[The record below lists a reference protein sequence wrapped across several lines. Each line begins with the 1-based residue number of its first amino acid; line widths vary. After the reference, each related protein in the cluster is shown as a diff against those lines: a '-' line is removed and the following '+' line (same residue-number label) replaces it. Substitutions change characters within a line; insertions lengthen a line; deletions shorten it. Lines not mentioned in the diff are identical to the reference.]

1 MFDFEI
7 KKGRPNKRSDVRSSK
22 YPWPKMVPGTYIE
35 VPAKLIDV
43 RKGKKYCSVVS
54 SALSFGRRHGMKF
67 VSQQQ
72 DSGAIRI
79 FRVK

>member
-1 MFDFEI
+1 MIDFEI
-7 KKGRPNKRSDVRSSK
+7 KKGRPRKKDDIRSSK
-22 YPWPKMVPGTYIE
+22 YPWPQMVPGTYIE
-35 VPAKLIDV
+35 VPTKLIDV
-43 RKGKKYCSVVS
+43 RKGKKYCPLVS
-54 SALSFGRRHGMKF
+54 SALSFGRRHGQKF

>member
-7 KKGRPNKRSDVRSSK
+7 KKGRPKKKNSTGRSK
-22 YPWPKMVPGTYIE
+22 YPWPDMPVGTYIE
-35 VPAKLIDV
+35 VPAKLITV
-43 RKGKKYCSVVS
+43 TKGKRYCSLVS
-54 SALSFGRRHGMKF
+54 GALSFGRRHGMKF
-67 VSQQQ
+67 VSQSQ

>member
-7 KKGRPNKRSDVRSSK
+7 KKGRPKQKSAFRKSK
-22 YPWPKMVPGTYIE
+22 YPWSRMPVGTYIE
-35 VPAKLIDV
+35 VPAKLV
-43 RKGKKYCSVVS
+43 TVTKGRRYCSLVS
-54 SALSFGRRHGMKF
+54 GATSFGRRHGMKF
-67 VSQQQ
+67 VSQSQ